1 MIADFVSMLSFT
13 GMRSATLEAVTTPT
27 LTTPKGKTADGRY
40 PWDNGQGFNTTRV
53 GIVKRATV
61 RGIVGADWEALV
73 ADQRLREGIVNESGE
88 ATYNADS
95 PRNGTVWMLDANG
108 NRLAFKRNAD
118 GSRFYLPVVVTA
130 SMGYEYFTMDGVKV
144 ERDTVNAFLRDRS
157 NEGRRQGVAS
167 PLVYRDYGME
177 SVASLRI
184 GERVMEGDALRLYNA
199 LRDGDS
205 ATVAS
210 IVG

>member
-1 MIADFVSMLSFT
+1 MVADFVSMLSFT
-13 GMRSATLEAVTTPT
+13 GMRSATIEAVTTPT
-27 LTTPKGKTADGRY
+27 LNTPKGKTADGRY

-73 ADQRLREGIVNESGE
+73 ADQRLKEGIVDADGT

-118 GSRFYLPVVVTA
+118 GSKFYLPVVVTA
-130 SMGYEYFTMDGVKV
+130 SLGYDYFTLDGVKLD
-144 ERDTVNAFLRDRS
+144 RATVAPFLRDTS
-157 NEGRRQGVAS
+157 KEGSRQGVAN
-167 PLVYRDYGME
+167 PLVYRDYGMG
-177 SVASLRI
+177 SVATLRI
-184 GERVMEGDALRLYNA
+184 GGRIMEGDALRLYNA
-199 LRDGDS
+199 LRDGDN
-205 ATVAS
+205 ATVSS
-210 IVG
+210 IVA

>member
-13 GMRSATLEAVTTPT
+13 GMRSAVLEAVTAPT

-40 PWDNGQGFNTTRV
+40 PWDAGQGFNTSNV
-53 GIVKRATV
+53 GIVKRANV
-61 RGIVGADWEALV
+61 RGIAGADWEALV
-73 ADQRLREGIVNESGE
+73 ADQRLKEGIVDADGT

-118 GSRFYLPVVVTA
+118 GSKFYLPLVVTA
-130 SMGYEYFTMDGVKV
+130 SMGYDYFTLDGVKV
-144 ERDTVNAFLRDRS
+144 DRATVAPFLRDRS

-167 PLVYRDYGME
+167 PLVYRDYGMA

-184 GERVMEGDALRLYNA
+184 GERIMEGEAIRLYVA
-199 LRDGDS
+199 LRDGDT